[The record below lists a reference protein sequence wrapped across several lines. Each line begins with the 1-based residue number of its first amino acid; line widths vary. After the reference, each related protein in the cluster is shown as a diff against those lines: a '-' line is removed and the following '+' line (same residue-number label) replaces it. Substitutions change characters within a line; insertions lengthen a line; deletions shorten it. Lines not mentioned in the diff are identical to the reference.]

1 MRRSD
6 HLDRADA
13 FTECRTRR
21 CRQRRLRWCPSGKA
35 LDRSTVLGY
44 SNPSVSAVG
53 EAESSSTRVQR
64 LEALLRRTQG
74 QLAAVTTERDNLR
87 RAYRQ
92 LMEQFELLRR
102 RIFVAKAERVDATQ
116 LELEFEQT
124 KQKLDELVAKL
135 GGSDVVVAGAS
146 TAVVAD
152 AEGEAAAEAS
162 RNDVG
167 TRPAGK
173 PPAKP
178 QRKPKGRRNLADADH
193 LAQRRIEIRDPEL
206 DRTGTFI
213 DWELSYKLGF
223 QRPEPVRVVIA
234 RAKYKVP
241 APEAVA
247 PVAETPASEVVAA
260 SLVEDGV
267 PSVDAPSPEPASPR
281 VTIVTAPLPRLLIR
295 RGLLAPSM
303 ISRVIIQK
311 FRFGIPFFRQEE
323 QLHAD
328 GIDLDRGTMARTVE
342 DVGAS
347 LGPIVLATI
356 DDARKNAFCLSTD
369 ATGVAIRPE
378 PLADGRRQPCRK
390 GHFFVV
396 LADKKH
402 IFFEFQAKHSS
413 AAVCEMFRGFSGYI
427 QADAHAIYDALF
439 RGDAVHDPTS
449 APVEVAC
456 WSHVRRRFWEAAV
469 CGFPVGREG
478 LLRIRKLYELD
489 QSWAALPP
497 SARLQKRQTVLRP
510 LVDEFFDWI
519 RAQNDLTSQE
529 RGVVSKALGYAVRQQ
544 LALRRFL
551 DDARLRMDNNHCEN
565 ALRVVAS
572 GRKAWL
578 FFGSDDHAQAAANL
592 YSLIAGCKLH
602 GIDPERYLA
611 EVVRVMPYWPPERYL
626 ELAPAYWV
634 ETRQRLDPTE
644 LAAELG
650 HITVPPAAASAPE
663 QSAAS

>member
-1 MRRSD
+1 
-6 HLDRADA
+6 
-13 FTECRTRR
+13 
-21 CRQRRLRWCPSGKA
+21 
-35 LDRSTVLGY
+35 
-44 SNPSVSAVG
+44 VSAVT
-53 EAESSSTRVQR
+53 EAESSSIQVQR

-102 RIFVAKAERVDATQ
+102 RIFVAKAERVDSTQ

-135 GGSDVVVAGAS
+135 GGSDAGVAGAS
-146 TAVVAD
+146 TAD
-152 AEGEAAAEAS
+152 AENEAAAEAS

-167 TRPAGK
+167 SRPAGK

-178 QRKPKGRRNLADADH
+178 QHKPKGRRNLADADH
-193 LAQRRIEIRDPEL
+193 LPQRRIEIRDPEL

-241 APEAVA
+241 APEASVTVAEAPTGEA
-247 PVAETPASEVVAA
+247 PVAAPAPSPEVVMV
-260 SLVEDGV
+260 STDEDGV
-267 PSVDAPSPEPASPR
+267 PSLEAPSPEPASAR
-281 VTIVTAPLPRLLIR
+281 VTIVTAPLPRLLVR

-303 ISRVIIQK
+303 ISRVIVQK
-311 FRFGIPFFRQEE
+311 FRFGMPFFRQEE
-323 QLHAD
+323 QLDAD
-328 GIDLDRGTMARTVE
+328 GIALDRGTMARTVE

-347 LGPIVLATI
+347 LGPIVLATV

-439 RGDAVHDPTS
+439 RGDAVDDPTS

-456 WSHVRRRFWEAAV
+456 WSHARRRFWEAAV
-469 CGFPVGREG
+469 CGFAVGREG
-478 LLRIRKLYELD
+478 LLRTRKLYELD
-489 QSWAALPP
+489 QSGAALPP
-497 SARLQKRQTVLRP
+497 SARLHKRQTVLRP
-510 LVDEFFDWI
+510 LVNEFFDWV
-519 RAQNDLTSQE
+519 RAQNDLTAQE
-529 RGVVSKALGYAVRQQ
+529 RGVVNKALGYALRQQ

-551 DDARLRMDNNHCEN
+551 DDGRLRMDNNHSEN

-611 EVVRVMPYWPPERYL
+611 EVIRVMPYWPPERYL

-634 ETRQRLDPTE
+634 ETRRRLDPAE

-650 HITVPPAAASAPE
+650 HITVPPAAASTGE

>member
-1 MRRSD
+1 V
-6 HLDRADA
+6 
-13 FTECRTRR
+13 
-21 CRQRRLRWCPSGKA
+21 SGVA
-35 LDRSTVLGY
+35 ES
-44 SNPSVSAVG
+44 
-53 EAESSSTRVQR
+53 ESSSTRVKR

-74 QLAAVTTERDNLR
+74 QLEATSDQLAAVTTERDNLR

-135 GGSDVVVAGAS
+135 GGSDVVVAGAP
-146 TAVVAD
+146 TAD
-152 AEGEAAAEAS
+152 AEDEAAAEAS

-167 TRPAGK
+167 SRPAGK
-173 PPAKP
+173 PPTKSQP
-178 QRKPKGRRNLADADH
+178 KPKGRRNLADADH

-241 APEAVA
+241 APEAAA
-247 PVAETPASEVVAA
+247 PVAETLASEVVAA
-260 SLVEDGV
+260 SLVEG
-267 PSVDAPSPEPASPR
+267 VDAPSTEPASAR
-281 VTIVTAPLPRLLIR
+281 VTIVTTPLPHLLIR

-303 ISRVIIQK
+303 ISRVIVQK
-311 FRFGIPFFRQEE
+311 FRFGMPFFRQEE
-323 QLHAD
+323 QLEAD
-328 GIDLDRGTMARTVE
+328 GIALDRGTMARTVE

-347 LGPIVLATI
+347 LGPIVLATV

-439 RGDAVHDPTS
+439 RGDAVDDPTS

-456 WSHVRRRFWEAAV
+456 WAHARRRFWEAAV

-478 LLRIRKLYELD
+478 LLRIRKLYDVDE
-489 QSWAALPP
+489 SWAALPP

-510 LVDEFFDWI
+510 LVDDFFDWV
-519 RAQNDLTSQE
+519 RAQNDLTCQE
-529 RGVVSKALGYAVRQQ
+529 RGLVNKALGYAVRQQ

-551 DDARLRMDNNHCEN
+551 DDARLRMDNNHSEN

-602 GIDPERYLA
+602 GIDPEPYLA
-611 EVVRVMPYWPPERYL
+611 EVIRIMPYWPPERYL

-634 ETRQRLDPTE
+634 ETRRRLDPTE
-644 LAAELG
+644 LATELG
-650 HITVPPAAASAPE
+650 HITLPPAAARAPE
-663 QSAAS
+663 QSAAG

>member
-1 MRRSD
+1 
-6 HLDRADA
+6 
-13 FTECRTRR
+13 
-21 CRQRRLRWCPSGKA
+21 
-35 LDRSTVLGY
+35 
-44 SNPSVSAVG
+44 VSAVA

-135 GGSDVVVAGAS
+135 GGSDVVVAGES
-146 TAVVAD
+146 TAD
-152 AEGEAAAEAS
+152 AEGETAAEAS

-167 TRPAGK
+167 SRPAGK

-178 QRKPKGRRNLADADH
+178 QLKPKGRRNLADADH
-193 LAQRRIEIRDPEL
+193 LSQRRIEIRDPEL

-234 RAKYKVP
+234 RAKYRVT
-241 APEAVA
+241 APEAAA
-247 PVAETPASEVVAA
+247 PVAETSAGEATVAAAAGPSPEGVAA
-260 SLVEDGV
+260 SPEEG
-267 PSVDAPSPEPASPR
+267 VDAPSAEPASAR

-303 ISRVIIQK
+303 ISRVIVQK
-311 FRFGIPFFRQEE
+311 FRFGMPFFRQEE
-323 QLHAD
+323 QLDAD
-328 GIDLDRGTMARTVE
+328 GIALDRGTMARTVE

-347 LGPIVLATI
+347 LGPIVLATV

-439 RGDAVHDPTS
+439 RGDAVDESTL
-449 APVEVAC
+449 APIEVAC
-456 WSHVRRRFWEAAV
+456 WSHARRRFWEAAV

-489 QSWAALPP
+489 QSWTALPP

-510 LVDEFFDWI
+510 LVDEFFDWV

-529 RGVVSKALGYAVRQQ
+529 RGIVNKALGYAVRQQ

-551 DDARLRMDNNHCEN
+551 DDARLRMDNNHSEN

-611 EVVRVMPYWPPERYL
+611 EVIRVMPYWPPERYL
-626 ELAPAYWV
+626 ELAPAYWL
-634 ETRQRLDPTE
+634 ETHRRLDPTE

-650 HITVPPAAASAPE
+650 HITVPPATTRAPE